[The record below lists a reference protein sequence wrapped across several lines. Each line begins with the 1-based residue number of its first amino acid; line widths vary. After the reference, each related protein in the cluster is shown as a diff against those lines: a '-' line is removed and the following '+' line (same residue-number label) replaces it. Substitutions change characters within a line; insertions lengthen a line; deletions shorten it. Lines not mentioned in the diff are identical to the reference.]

1 MFSNVKVKNIRIDFY
16 SNRIKGQILKEFS
29 ILPYPGNPSIIY
41 KNLIQPVSHEN
52 LIIGFEKY
60 KNRKLLEI
68 HFQNISFSY
77 VRRYLE
83 EIFAFKDDVINDMSQ
98 ARIDIGVSQ
107 VLEKNVN
114 IMKMTKIII

>member
-1 MFSNVKVKNIRIDFY
+1 M
-16 SNRIKGQILKEFS
+16 
-29 ILPYPGNPSIIY
+29 IY

-60 KNRKLLEI
+60 NNRNILEI

-83 EIFAFKDDVINDMSQ
+83 EIFAFKDDVISDMSQ
-98 ARIDIGVSQ
+98 ARIDIEVSQ
-107 VLEKNVN
+107 VPEKNVN
-114 IMKMTKIII
+114 TMKRTKKIFSIY